1 MIAIKFV
8 SCSSQVNRPHLLIL
22 FIFTTSLNHTGSK
35 LATAHLQCLHCPQR
49 QYFQH
54 EAQQQPLWKYLLSP
68 PLKIPLCSWT
78 PPFCD
83 NQICHQDLGLWWI
96 LVSSTMRREKKKNI
110 HTKGLVKKLI
120 QCLCHHPTQ
129 ASYAFFTTVFQIF
142 LNVYTFQ
149 SKIQHA
155 SNRKLDSM
163 HTWDLWIYMTLLAA
177 TCITYM

>member
-1 MIAIKFV
+1 MIAIKFI
-8 SCSSQVNRPHLLIL
+8 SCSSHVNRPHLLIL

-96 LVSSTMRREKKKNI
+96 LVSSTMRRGKKRKIFTWRAWWKSWCNVFAIILHKQAMLFLLQYFRFSWMYILFNQKYNMQVIGNWTPCI
-110 HTKGLVKKLI
+110 HET
-120 QCLCHHPTQ
+120 CE
-129 ASYAFFTTVFQIF
+129 S
-142 LNVYTFQ
+142 
-149 SKIQHA
+149 
-155 SNRKLDSM
+155 
-163 HTWDLWIYMTLLAA
+163 TWLY
-177 TCITYM
+177 